1 MTHSRK
7 ILSQAGASLADVYDV
22 EGSVVGLE
30 ALDVEDIKGVHELGG
45 QIHSERLLSVLIQQ
59 NSTAL
64 AQNLTW
70 NLTTGNFPDSIAR
83 LFGMALFVDT
93 AARVTSASVHIT
105 DSDTGREMPLFAW
118 EAVTGLEIP
127 TRWSN
132 NGAAVATFQLL
143 RPGVG
148 APAQIPT
155 LLTRMGGS
163 RQTPTITFRGVTAG
177 FGAGT
182 VTCFLVYHIARPN
195 RVVPVPGD
203 PLSHGLPI
211 PSW

>member
-1 MTHSRK
+1 MVK
-7 ILSQAGASLADVYDV
+7 VLAQAGISLADVYDV
-22 EGSVVGLE
+22 EGSIAGVDQ
-30 ALDVEDIKGVHELGG
+30 LDVTEVKAVHDLGP

-70 NLTTGNFPDSIAR
+70 NLTTGNFPDSVAR
-83 LFGMALFVDT
+83 MFGMALFADV
-93 AARVTSASVHIT
+93 AGRLTSASVHIT
-105 DSDTGREMPLFAW
+105 DTDTGREMPLFAW
-118 EAVTGLEIP
+118 ESVTGVFIP

-132 NGAAVATFQLL
+132 NGAAVATLQLL
-143 RPGVG
+143 RPGPG
-148 APAQIPT
+148 AVNMIPT

-163 RQTPTITFRGVTAG
+163 GQMPTITFRGVTAG

-195 RVVPVPGD
+195 RVTPVAGD
-203 PLSHGLPI
+203 PSSHGLPI
-211 PSW
+211 PGW